1 MITINGKQY
10 FGKSVSVTNGEVIVD
25 GKRVTD
31 HGAKNGVMT
40 IKVIDGEVGNI
51 VCDGS
56 VNCDN
61 IAGSVRAG
69 GSVNCDDVGGDVTAG
84 GSVNCDDVG
93 GNVHAGGSVRHG

>member
-1 MITINGKQY
+1 MISINGKTY
-10 FGKSVSVTNGEVIVD
+10 FGKSVSVNNGEVIVD

-31 HGAKNGVMT
+31 HGAKGGVMT

-56 VNCDN
+56 VNRD
-61 IAGSVRAG
+61 AATGGVRAG
-69 GSVNCDDVGGDVTAG
+69 GSVNCDDVGGDVHAG

-93 GNVHAGGSVRHG
+93 GNVSAGGSIRHG